1 MSHFFVSALNQLNV
15 HSDLAREAA
24 EYIFLF
30 VFVGLCIL
38 PPIYNRRMH
47 NPTKTDSCTLDF
59 AKTILACCKGIKEE
73 RKLRNSKNKV
83 KNLAFLLHFA
93 HLFVSLTPGEQQT

>member
-1 MSHFFVSALNQLNV
+1 MKIVEV
-15 HSDLAREAA
+15 YSDLAREAA

-47 NPTKTDSCTLDF
+47 KPTKTDNCTLDF
-59 AKTILACCKGIKEE
+59 AKA
-73 RKLRNSKNKV
+73 SKN
-83 KNLAFLLHFA
+83 
-93 HLFVSLTPGEQQT
+93 S